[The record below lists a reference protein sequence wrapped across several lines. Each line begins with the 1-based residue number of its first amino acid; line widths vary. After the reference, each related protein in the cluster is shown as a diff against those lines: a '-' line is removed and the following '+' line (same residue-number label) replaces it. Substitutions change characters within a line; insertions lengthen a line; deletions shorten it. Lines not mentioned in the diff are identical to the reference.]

1 MPYKPE
7 AKSPIQCSLLP
18 AKGQN
23 KRDSLH
29 STSKGSYGLTRSFAN
44 NTQVVG
50 TSRLMTAPH
59 VVPANLTPNP
69 ACSLKRE
76 SKKPALAKRAGGGEY
91 RERIPEHLPAW
102 GTVWSCDLL
111 N

>member
-7 AKSPIQCSLLP
+7 AKRRFNARYHRQ
-18 AKGQN
+18 KVKN

-50 TSRLMTAPH
+50 TST
-59 VVPANLTPNP
+59 
-69 ACSLKRE
+69 
-76 SKKPALAKRAGGGEY
+76 G
-91 RERIPEHLPAW
+91 
-102 GTVWSCDLL
+102 
-111 N
+111 